1 MKRFFSLVAA
11 LVAFALP
18 ASAQQEGIVAGLSQ
32 NAVQITA
39 TFVGSEIL
47 IFGAVKRDAPAPAG
61 DLGVVVVVEGP
72 SDPITV
78 RRKEKR
84 MGIWVNTDAV
94 EVEAAPS
101 FYAIATSAPFD
112 EIISPELN
120 RERDISIPESVRIL
134 EDETATDTES
144 FAEAVIRIRSKA
156 GLYMINEGA
165 VTMSED
171 TLFNTRIEL
180 PSNLTEGDYQ
190 ARIYLTR
197 GGELV
202 AEHSA
207 SIDVRKVGLERWL
220 YNLAHEQA
228 FLYGLMSLAIAIA
241 AGWGA
246 SAFFRVFLRS

>member
-1 MKRFFSLVAA
+1 MKRFFSLLAA
-11 LVAFALP
+11 LATFALP
-18 ASAQQEGIVAGLSQ
+18 ASAQQEEIVAGLSQ

-47 IFGAVKRDAPAPAG
+47 IFGAVKRDAPAPIG
-61 DLGVVVVVEGP
+61 DLGVTVVVEGP
-72 SDPITV
+72 SKPITV
-78 RRKEKR
+78 RRKAKR
-84 MGIWVNTDAV
+84 MGIWVNADSV

-120 RERDISIPESVRIL
+120 RARDISIPESIRIL
-134 EDETATDTES
+134 ESEETTDTEN

-165 VTMSED
+165 VNMNED

-180 PSNLTEGDYQ
+180 PANLTEGDYR

-207 SIDVRKVGLERWL
+207 SIDVSKVGLERWL
-220 YNLAHEQA
+220 YNLAHQQA
-228 FLYGLMSLAIAIA
+228 ILYGLMSLAIAIA